1 MPFAPLTST
10 EWTLA
15 YGTSGGRMTYAPE
28 AGTCLLTGLPFAQ
41 WADVYEASVNGIH
54 GFVTVS
60 GMHRLALR
68 AVGQTRTVR
77 SHFVFVTEDTD
88 VDALV
93 AQSTRITVLAAQPA
107 LGQTVFS
114 REDDGLWYCGCEAL
128 SDEQVAAEARTAFML
143 RAERR
148 AE

>member
-10 EWTLA
+10 TWTLT
-15 YGTSGGRMTYAPE
+15 YGTSGGRMTYAPCP
-28 AGTCLLTGLPFAQ
+28 GVCLLSGLPFAQ
-41 WADVYEASVNGIH
+41 GADVHEASVNGVH

-77 SHFVFVTEDTD
+77 SPFVFVTEDTD

-93 AQSTRITVLAAQPA
+93 AQSTRITLLAAQTV
-107 LGQTVFS
+107 LGQTVFL
-114 REDDGLWYCGCEAL
+114 REDDGQWWRGCEQL
-128 SDEQVAAEARTAFML
+128 SDQQVAAEARTAFML
-143 RAERR
+143 RAECR